1 MKLLKRKKIK
11 IVFDF
16 NIRPSRWNKKNL
28 NIFLDS
34 VLKFVDI
41 CFLSGE
47 DMNYWKNKNNIKQ
60 TKNSNKTIDGEILNK
75 DKDEL

>member
-1 MKLLKRKKIK
+1 M
-11 IVFDF
+11 F
-16 NIRPSRWNKKNL
+16 KNL